1 MSERE
6 IQNGNASLSI
16 PKVTP
21 ADEGDYKCF
30 VLYTLDKEEKT
41 IRLKVEAVPK
51 VAVSESLMNK
61 DKVSVLTCEA
71 RGHYPKNITVEWRS
85 GGQVQT
91 GSILVT
97 GENKDN
103 TFNTINTYIFTS
115 SEQDPGKTY
124 SCHVCHISLKEP
136 IQEDLI
142 LRLLDGDLT
151 VQEHKSG
158 LIRAVILAVLIPV
171 VIIGIVW
178 LIWRRRYISEIS
190 FSQKYTLG
198 QEASITANLSYLYEQ
213 NITAKW
219 WLSGPGD
226 SLVEINE
233 REQAM
238 SESLPLIMNE
248 ECVMSFTNEKA
259 QNWPMKLLTSRLSYK
274 PQVEEVGCVF
284 ICRFYRDGKEIPHTS
299 QRTHS
304 ILIFA
309 RPEVSD
315 IKEVPLSTEDEVKFT
330 VDVSKFYPE
339 EIQIHWSLNGKQLK
353 ETTSEPH
360 RNVDG
365 TYSVTNQIVIPEGE
379 LKEKDQI
386 KVIIEHKSMEKSAV
400 KEKTLQDPGPRTTSV
415 RGEMPLPL
423 LHRAGGGGTGPM
435 AAPPGGPD
443 GAGGVPRLA
452 FAPPP
457 PPPPALPGQPGRGH
471 GRSSNI
477 LLSSGG
483 SPSCF

>member
-1 MSERE
+1 AFFVSFDITLRFYNAHLTITTDPSPVTAQLGSDVVLKCDLTVDTPTPDLQYLIVKWFLNDKQLVEFNDKLIPSSFRVTMSERE

-41 IRLKVEAVPK
+41 IRLKVEGN

-142 LRLLDGDLT
+142 LRLLGKRQIHMPLSLLYPLVVSDLVFTYLHVCLTTMMYST
-151 VQEHKSG
+151 VFFF
-158 LIRAVILAVLIPV
+158 P
-171 VIIGIVW
+171 
-178 LIWRRRYISEIS
+178 
-190 FSQKYTLG
+190 
-198 QEASITANLSYLYEQ
+198 
-213 NITAKW
+213 
-219 WLSGPGD
+219 
-226 SLVEINE
+226 
-233 REQAM
+233 
-238 SESLPLIMNE
+238 
-248 ECVMSFTNEKA
+248 
-259 QNWPMKLLTSRLSYK
+259 
-274 PQVEEVGCVF
+274 
-284 ICRFYRDGKEIPHTS
+284 
-299 QRTHS
+299 
-304 ILIFA
+304 A

-400 KEKTLQDPGPRTTSV
+400 KEKTLQD
-415 RGEMPLPL
+415 
-423 LHRAGGGGTGPM
+423 
-435 AAPPGGPD
+435 
-443 GAGGVPRLA
+443 
-452 FAPPP
+452 
-457 PPPPALPGQPGRGH
+457 
-471 GRSSNI
+471 
-477 LLSSGG
+477 
-483 SPSCF
+483 

>member
-1 MSERE
+1 ICIFAFVFLPDAHLTITTDPSPVTAQLGSDVVLKCDLTVDTPTPDLQYLIVKWFLNDKQLVEFNDKLIPSSFRVTMSERE

-30 VLYTLDKEEKT
+30 VLYTLDKEPQSK
-41 IRLKVEAVPK
+41 IM

-142 LRLLDGDLT
+142 LRLLGNEND
-151 VQEHKSG
+151 EHKSG

-178 LIWRRRYISEIS
+178 LISH
-190 FSQKYTLG
+190 
-198 QEASITANLSYLYEQ
+198 
-213 NITAKW
+213 
-219 WLSGPGD
+219 
-226 SLVEINE
+226 V
-233 REQAM
+233 
-238 SESLPLIMNE
+238 
-248 ECVMSFTNEKA
+248 V
-259 QNWPMKLLTSRLSYK
+259 YK
-274 PQVEEVGCVF
+274 
-284 ICRFYRDGKEIPHTS
+284 KKK
-299 QRTHS
+299 
-304 ILIFA
+304 A

-400 KEKTLQDPGPRTTSV
+400 KEKTLQDPG
-415 RGEMPLPL
+415 
-423 LHRAGGGGTGPM
+423 
-435 AAPPGGPD
+435 
-443 GAGGVPRLA
+443 
-452 FAPPP
+452 
-457 PPPPALPGQPGRGH
+457 
-471 GRSSNI
+471 
-477 LLSSGG
+477 
-483 SPSCF
+483 